1 MRMPDIGQL
10 LTISRNQL
18 LNIVLFL
25 FLLLVCLSFQV
36 PVGEKTNCSN
46 KVVNFMFY
54 VQSTLWT
61 KVMFSE
67 GTLKILFLF
76 RFN

>member
-10 LTISRNQL
+10 VTISRNRL
-18 LNIVLFL
+18 LNIVLFS

-36 PVGEKTNCSN
+36 PGVEKTNCSN